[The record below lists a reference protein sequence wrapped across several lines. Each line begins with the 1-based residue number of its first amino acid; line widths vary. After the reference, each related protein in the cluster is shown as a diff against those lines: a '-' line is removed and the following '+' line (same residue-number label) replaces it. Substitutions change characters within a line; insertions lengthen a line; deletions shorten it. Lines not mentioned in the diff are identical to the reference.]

1 MRIYVKAEG
10 RSFFIPFPL
19 IFAKWG
25 MSLVNTPLIM
35 KNIPEDE
42 RKYVEMIDFKELS
55 RCLYILKEYKGLT
68 LVDVKAKDGTVVKIT
83 I

>member
-10 RSFFIPFPL
+10 RSFFIPCPL
-19 IFAKWG
+19 VFAKWG
-25 MSLVNTPLIM
+25 MSLVKTPFIM
-35 KNIPEDE
+35 KNIPEEE

-55 RCLYILKEYKGLT
+55 NCLYILKEYKGLT
-68 LVDVKAKDGTVVKIT
+68 LVDVKAKDGTIVKIT

>member
-25 MSLVNTPLIM
+25 MSLVNSPFIM
-35 KNIPEDE
+35 KNIPKDE
-42 RKYVEMIDFKELS
+42 RKYVEMIDFKRAL
-55 RCLYILKEYKGLT
+55 
-68 LVDVKAKDGTVVKIT
+68 
-83 I
+83 